1 MKKILFFT
9 LASAVLLASCGQSD
23 NSADIV
29 STSVP
34 IEQAQQ
40 EIVAESPTVLAA
52 NYEEYNE
59 GSLGEAENTVLF
71 FHAPYC
77 GSCTATDKS
86 IKETWVS
93 SDTKILKLDYD
104 TETELAQKYGVT
116 KYHTFVQVDADGN
129 MIKKWNGS
137 MSAAD
142 IQEKLSDEAMM
153 KKEEAVMEDKMEKSD
168 DVMEK
173 EAMSDDK
180 MEKEEV
186 MEDKM
191 EAKVEEVA
199 APVAALAGTYAT
211 YNSSLVGQTD
221 KTVLF
226 FHASW
231 CPSCQSADKNI
242 SAGNVPDGLTV
253 LKTDFDSST
262 DLRKKYGV
270 TSQHTFVQVD
280 ANGDLINKW
289 SGGNSIDSIIE
300 RL

>member
-9 LASAVLLASCGQSD
+9 LASAVLLASCGQKDVSND
-23 NSADIV
+23 VV
-29 STSVP
+29 STSTPV
-34 IEQAQQ
+34 EQAQ
-40 EIVAESPTVLAA
+40 EEVVAVAPTVLAA

-59 GSLGEAENTVLF
+59 WSLGEAENTVLF

-93 SDTKILKLDYD
+93 GDTKVLKLDYD

-137 MSAAD
+137 MNADD
-142 IQEKLSDEAMM
+142 IQEQLSGEAMM
-153 KKEEAVMEDKMEKSD
+153 EKSEDSEAMMEKD
-168 DVMEK
+168 ET
-173 EAMSDDK
+173 
-180 MEKEEV
+180 V

-191 EAKVEEVA
+191 EAKTEEVA
-199 APVAALAGTYAT
+199 APTGSLAGTYAA
-211 YNSSLVGQTD
+211 YDSSLVGQTD

-226 FHASW
+226 FHAAW
-231 CPSCQSADKNI
+231 CPSCISADKGI

-262 DLRKKYGV
+262 DLRQKYGV
-270 TSQHTFVQVD
+270 TSQHTFVQID
-280 ANGDLINKW
+280 ANGELVNKW
-289 SGGNSIDSIIE
+289 TGGNSIDDIVE